1 MGPTK
6 DTNPKDIIGSGKLPL
21 SLVPASMNAYAA
33 LAFLEGA
40 LKYGRFNWRIAGVR
54 CSVYLDAALR
64 HLSKFANGEY
74 CDSDRVNEDGEI
86 VTGTKVPHLASALAC
101 IAIILD
107 ADLCGK
113 LNDDRAPAQENLGNF
128 IDTQCAYTVAHLKE
142 LFADRDPHQYTIAD
156 TELPEAPIPFIP
168 VDMGE
173 PVSSSHAFGRCP
185 QNVYGCDGNCPPS
198 IDPTPPES
206 YTEAKSWDGAEEYDA
221 PDYDA
226 PDSPDTQRSQPP
238 EAQAKPLPA
247 WRYDVKGIE
256 IKLGDLVTSAKV
268 FCLAGRSEVTEIA
281 RDRFVLGHNGS
292 WENSYDRKPHLR
304 VIT

>member
-6 DTNPKDIIGSGKLPL
+6 DTNPKDVIGSGKLPL
-21 SLVPASMNAYAA
+21 SLVPASMHAYAA

-40 LKYGRFNWRIAGVR
+40 LKYGRFNWRVAGVR

-64 HLSKFANGEY
+64 HLAKFANGEY
-74 CDSDRVNEDGEI
+74 CDED
-86 VTGTKVPHLASALAC
+86 TQVPHLASALAC

-107 ADLCGK
+107 AELCGK
-113 LNDDRAPAQENLGNF
+113 LNDDRAPVQDALSTF

-142 LFADRDPHQYTIAD
+142 LFSDRDPHQYTIAD
-156 TELPEAPIPFIP
+156 TELPDAPIPFIP
-168 VDMGE
+168 VDLAE
-173 PVSSSHAFGRCP
+173 PVSSSHAFGP
-185 QNVYGCDGNCPPS
+185 
-198 IDPTPPES
+198 DPTPPES
-206 YTEAKSWDGAEEYDA
+206 YTEAKSWEGAEEYDA
-221 PDYDA
+221 PDS

-256 IKLGDLVTSAKV
+256 IKLGDLVTSDKV